1 MILVALNMDMS
12 IDLIKWKCSICEG
25 FILVDHSKI
34 QKEDLVQFVFR
45 RINKNDSFYF
55 IYKIGLVVDR
65 KEKLLIIKYKNRLYK
80 VSEKDTYPARAPTH
94 LIYNMFWV
102 CTC

>member
-1 MILVALNMDMS
+1 MQQS
-12 IDLIKWKCSICEG
+12 
-25 FILVDHSKI
+25 HSKI
-34 QKEDLVQFVFR
+34 QNEDLVQFVFR

-80 VSEKDTYPARAPTH
+80 VSEKIHILQEHQLTLSIICFGYVPVNFSDFNVNIFYVDKS
-94 LIYNMFWV
+94 LI
-102 CTC
+102 C